1 MSSRGS
7 ALALAAAGG
16 LSLASALPAGAI
28 TPARVGAEF
37 QVNAYTWSAQFFP
50 DVAMAADGDF
60 IVVWEGFD
68 TPGGDT
74 TGSILGRRFAQNG
87 AAQGADFQINSYT
100 TNTQRR
106 PSVAADADGDF
117 VVVWESVGS
126 VGTDTPIPGG
136 FSIQGQRY
144 ASDGTAR
151 GAQFQVNA
159 YTTGSQ
165 HVPSVSAAPDG
176 DFVVVWTSFG
186 SPATSFG
193 PYSIQGQRFASDG
206 STQGAQFQVNTY
218 SAHDS
223 RFPSVS
229 VAAGGDFV
237 VVWDTYGSPGTDT
250 GISGSVQAR
259 RYASDGSA
267 LGLQFQV
274 NTYTTDDQEVPH
286 VATAGDGSFVVVW
299 GSEGSSGT
307 DANGWSVQGQRYA
320 SGGSVAGAEFQ
331 VNTDTTD
338 NQFASGVAASA
349 DGSFVVTWTSYGSS
363 GTDSSYASTQGQRYV
378 SDGSARG
385 AEFQVNTYTTY
396 RQYRSSV
403 AADTESGFVVV
414 WTGYGSLRTDSSSYS
429 VQGQRYSLVALAAR
443 VPATSSA
450 TRFALAAALLL
461 LGAAY
466 ALRRRA

>member
-1 MSSRGS
+1 
-7 ALALAAAGG
+7 
-16 LSLASALPAGAI
+16 
-28 TPARVGAEF
+28 
-37 QVNAYTWSAQFFP
+37 
-50 DVAMAADGDF
+50 
-60 IVVWEGFD
+60 
-68 TPGGDT
+68 
-74 TGSILGRRFAQNG
+74 
-87 AAQGADFQINSYT
+87 
-100 TNTQRR
+100 
-106 PSVAADADGDF
+106 
-117 VVVWESVGS
+117 
-126 VGTDTPIPGG
+126 
-136 FSIQGQRY
+136 
-144 ASDGTAR
+144 
-151 GAQFQVNA
+151 
-159 YTTGSQ
+159 
-165 HVPSVSAAPDG
+165 
-176 DFVVVWTSFG
+176 
-186 SPATSFG
+186 
-193 PYSIQGQRFASDG
+193 
-206 STQGAQFQVNTY
+206 
-218 SAHDS
+218 
-223 RFPSVS
+223 
-229 VAAGGDFV
+229 
-237 VVWDTYGSPGTDT
+237 
-250 GISGSVQAR
+250 
-259 RYASDGSA
+259 
-267 LGLQFQV
+267 LQFQV